1 MQRRNLLLWVA
12 GGLVAASPLSRAQ
25 VPGQTYRLVGLF
37 PFSRDVPQ
45 VRALADTLAHAGF
58 VEPQNLEWR
67 GFELRSQQLP
77 TVATELV
84 KGQVDVILAGGDA
97 AIRAAQQAT
106 TTIPI
111 LGITDDMVGSGLVAS
126 MARPDRNVTGISLL
140 ATELDGKRQELLI
153 EILVGTQKI
162 AALVDVGTTLPAR
175 LERLEALARSRG
187 VELSLHRISNPE
199 EIAPAVQAAKQSG
212 STGLNVLA
220 SPILFAAR
228 RQIIEQVASLELP
241 TIYQWPETAE
251 EGGLVGYGPRI
262 VEIFRDLV
270 AAQLIRL
277 LRGAKP
283 TDLPVQQPIKF
294 ELVVNAKTA
303 RSLRLSVPQLLLAR
317 ADEIVE

>member
-1 MQRRNLLLWVA
+1 VT
-12 GGLVAASPLSRAQ
+12 ASPLSRAQ
-25 VPGQTYRLVGLF
+25 APGRTYRLVGLF
-37 PFSRDVPQ
+37 PFSRNVPQ
-45 VRALADTLAHAGF
+45 VRALADTLAQAGF
-58 VEPQNLEWR
+58 VEGQSLEWR
-67 GFELRSQQLP
+67 GFDLRSEQLP
-77 TVATELV
+77 AAATELV

-153 EILVGTQKI
+153 EILVGAQKI

-175 LERLEALARSRG
+175 LERLEASARSRG
-187 VELSLHRISNPE
+187 VDLSLHRIGRPE
-199 EIAPAVQAAKQSG
+199 EIAAAVQAAKQSG
-212 STGLNVLA
+212 SAGLNVLA

-228 RQIIEQVASLELP
+228 RQIIDQVAGLELP
-241 TIYQWPETAE
+241 AIYQWPETAE

-283 TDLPVQQPIKF
+283 ADLPVQQPIKF

-303 RSLRLSVPQLLLAR
+303 RGLGLAVPQLLLAR
-317 ADEIVE
+317 ADEVVE